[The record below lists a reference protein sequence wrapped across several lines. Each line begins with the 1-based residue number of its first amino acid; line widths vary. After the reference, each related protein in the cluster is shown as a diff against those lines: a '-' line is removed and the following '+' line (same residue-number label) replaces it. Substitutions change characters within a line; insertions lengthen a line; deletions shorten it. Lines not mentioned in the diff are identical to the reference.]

1 MLSWQFSNCPR
12 IPSRKNFLPWL
23 FVNTIPIADVFLI
36 FSRNFS
42 LRKFR
47 CHLKTFLVCN
57 IEIPMQRWENLS
69 MRSTLWSN
77 FCYLYQNDIVKI
89 LFFLFFLIILILDL
103 TVNAK
108 LSYKPRNLEN
118 KWFLLKTRFITLNIL
133 FVCRVKN
140 KLDFCFFS
148 VNISFIFFCESFSA
162 NGLADV
168 TSGGITITKEAA
180 KIKTGTNVFS
190 YMAET
195 DPENFDRVPYFILV
209 KKQIFKT
216 KYL

>member
-1 MLSWQFSNCPR
+1 MFFWFFQETSHFENFVASWKHSWFVILKYPCNVER
-12 IPSRKNFLPWL
+12 IYQWE
-23 FVNTIPIADVFLI
+23 VHYGLI
-36 FSRNFS
+36 FVTFIRMI
-42 LRKFR
+42 LLKF
-47 CHLKTFLVCN
+47 
-57 IEIPMQRWENLS
+57 
-69 MRSTLWSN
+69 
-77 FCYLYQNDIVKI
+77 Y
-89 LFFLFFLIILILDL
+89 FFLFFLIILILDL

-168 TSGGITITKEAA
+168 TSGGITITQEAA